1 MKEYLVKIKIPC
13 HVFDIQSA
21 DGKRKWENRIG
32 RYVDTGETVMLDPS
46 HESVKHWLKIE
57 AIVPAK

>member
-13 HVFDIQSA
+13 HVFNIKSA
-21 DGKRKWENRIG
+21 DGKQTWINRIG
-32 RYVDTGETVMLDPS
+32 KYVPPGETVMLDPS